1 MEGMTV
7 YDLVTATGGTLLL
20 GKGDSS
26 VTGVAIDSREV
37 KEGDLFVP
45 LIGERIDA
53 HKYIEAVLRQGAG
66 AVLTSREPD
75 ESWKLA
81 GGKGAVIQVE
91 DTKKALQ
98 AIGSYYRD
106 RLTLPL
112 VGVTGSVG
120 KTTTREMIAAALSAR
135 YQVFQTPKNHNSQ
148 VGVPM
153 TLTEISG
160 RDQAGVIELGMSEP
174 GELTV
179 IAQIARID
187 LAVITNIGVAHIEQ
201 LGSKEN
207 ILKEKLTIQD
217 GLKAGGVLILNGD
230 DLLLQTVKAK
240 DGCHTVFYGTGE
252 ACQYQ
257 AVDIR
262 LENGYPQFIAV
273 CRKDRQDKEPRRIP
287 VSLHVLG
294 RHQIWNA
301 LAGLAV
307 ADHMGV
313 PLEKAAKRLE
323 EFGGVKNRQQIY
335 ELRDGL
341 VLIDDTYN
349 ASPVSMEGAIDI
361 LDSRTEAA
369 RRIAVLADMKEL
381 GADACMYHRQVGEY
395 LGKKKV
401 DILVTYGEL
410 AQQIQAG
417 ALKANPRL
425 TALWFSESQKEE
437 LKHWLEAQ
445 LQPMDCIL
453 LKGSNSMKL
462 GEAADYVR
470 QHYH

>member
-174 GELTV
+174 
-179 IAQIARID
+179 A
-187 LAVITNIGVAHIEQ
+187 
-201 LGSKEN
+201 S
-207 ILKEKLTIQD
+207 ILS
-217 GLKAGGVLILNGD
+217 G
-230 DLLLQTVKAK
+230 
-240 DGCHTVFYGTGE
+240 F
-252 ACQYQ
+252 
-257 AVDIR
+257 
-262 LENGYPQFIAV
+262 
-273 CRKDRQDKEPRRIP
+273 
-287 VSLHVLG
+287 
-294 RHQIWNA
+294 
-301 LAGLAV
+301 
-307 ADHMGV
+307 
-313 PLEKAAKRLE
+313 
-323 EFGGVKNRQQIY
+323 
-335 ELRDGL
+335 
-341 VLIDDTYN
+341 
-349 ASPVSMEGAIDI
+349 
-361 LDSRTEAA
+361 
-369 RRIAVLADMKEL
+369 
-381 GADACMYHRQVGEY
+381 
-395 LGKKKV
+395 
-401 DILVTYGEL
+401 
-410 AQQIQAG
+410 
-417 ALKANPRL
+417 
-425 TALWFSESQKEE
+425 
-437 LKHWLEAQ
+437 
-445 LQPMDCIL
+445 
-453 LKGSNSMKL
+453 
-462 GEAADYVR
+462 
-470 QHYH
+470 